1 MGLLKAAEKFNSDI
15 GSSYVCDQIY
25 QKLHNRRNHR
35 LQLYDTPPR
44 QVKEKITKIDNMYN
58 LQETDPEK
66 RINFI
71 ASKLQM
77 TVKDVRNI

>member
-1 MGLLKAAEKFNSDI
+1 MIRLR
-15 GSSYVCDQIY
+15 V
-25 QKLHNRRNHR
+25 KLR
-35 LQLYDTPPR
+35 
-44 QVKEKITKIDNMYN
+44 KKITKIDNMYN